1 MEYLKK
7 TIFSYWFTIVSLLLL
22 GVGAGVA
29 TFIEND
35 YGTQTARVVVYNN
48 LWYEAVLVL
57 ACINIIG
64 IVYLRKMWNK
74 PSKFILHMSFVVI
87 LIGAAMTRY
96 FGFEGIMNIREGQT
110 TNQMIS
116 LESYFLVDANVNGKN
131 EHFEFPLAV
140 SAFGADF
147 TYNFTFSNGKTLV
160 VKSAGVKFAKK
171 GKSEMNILKVNAS
184 INDKTQLLTL
194 VGTRG
199 VQGMPATANLG
210 DMNVTL
216 SYGSKVMDLP
226 FSIALR
232 DFELQRYPGSMSP
245 SSYASEVTVIDN
257 ANNQKY
263 DFRVFMNNT
272 LDHGNY
278 KFFQSSYDP
287 DEMGTVLSVNNDPGK
302 IPTYVGY
309 FLLTLGFLWV
319 LFDKNSRFMKLAK
332 YVKSVQNVSMFILAL
347 LLTTNL
353 SANDASNAN
362 IKYLNDFKSNSAVSA
377 EAFGKLIVQDFGG
390 RMKPLNTLN
399 NEIVAKVT
407 KKNEFLGMNPD
418 QVILGM
424 LSRPDIWKDV
434 KMVKITTPKLKKELG
449 IAEDQKYI
457 AFSDVFTSRNEYKLE
472 KLVNEA
478 NAIKPN
484 ERGTFE
490 KDILQVDERMNIVYM
505 VFSGNIFKI
514 FPEPQSPNN
523 TWVNPIDAMMKFG
536 EPHRGAIEILIK
548 GYLGSIFENKYD
560 ASLDY
565 LGGISSYQKKLGQAV
580 YPDENKIS
588 VELAMNKYKP
598 FWYLTF
604 GYLIAGFVLL
614 VYAFLVVFKPEF
626 KNKKIDIAMIS
637 LAGLLFVVHTS
648 AMGIRWYISGH
659 APWSDTYESLLYIA
673 WSAIFGGMIFFR
685 KNMLALSA
693 SAIMTAIFMFT
704 ANLTN
709 IDPQITNLVP
719 VLKSYWLT
727 IHVSIITGS
736 YGFLAIG
743 AMLGFMSL
751 LLFIFR
757 RNRPHIDGTIY
768 QITTINELAL
778 IIGLAFLT
786 IGNFIGGVWANESWG
801 RYWGWDPKE
810 TWAYV
815 SIVVYAAVIH
825 LRFIRK
831 LDNAFVFSVS
841 SLLAFSTILM
851 TYFGVNFYLSGM
863 HSYATGDPVP
873 VPMWVYVC
881 IAIVFA
887 TILLAWRNRDLPR
900 LSLSTKKQEQ

>member
-22 GVGAGVA
+22 GIGAGVA

-35 YGTQTARVVVYNN
+35 YGTQTARVVVYNHF
-48 LWYEAVLVL
+48 WYEAVLVL
-57 ACINIIG
+57 ACLNILG
-64 IVYLRKMWNK
+64 IIYLRKMWKK
-74 PSKFILHMSFVVI
+74 PSKFILHLSFVVI

-96 FGFEGIMNIREGQT
+96 FGFEGIMNIREGQGS
-110 TNQMIS
+110 NQMLS
-116 LESYFLVDANVNGKN
+116 LESYFIVDANINGKN

-140 SAFGADF
+140 SAFGKDF
-147 TYNFTFSNGKTLV
+147 TYDFVFSNGKKLV

-171 GKSEMNILKVNAS
+171 GKAEMNILKVNAS
-184 INDKTQLLTL
+184 MDGKEELMTL

-199 VQGMPATANLG
+199 VQGMPMSADLG
-210 DMNVTL
+210 GTIVTL
-216 SYGSKVMDLP
+216 SYGSKIIDLP

-245 SSYASEVTVIDN
+245 SSYASEVTVIDE
-257 ANNQKY
+257 AKGQKY
-263 DFRVFMNNT
+263 DFRIFMNNT
-272 LDHGNY
+272 LEHGNY
-278 KFFQSSYDP
+278 KFFQSSFDP

-319 LFDKNSRFMKLAK
+319 LFDQNSRFWKLSK
-332 YVKSVQNVSMFILAL
+332 YVKASQSLAIAL
-347 LLTTNL
+347 LLFVSSGNL
-353 SANDASNAN
+353 MANTDTDNVN
-362 IKYLNDFKSNSAVSA
+362 YLNDYKEKSAKTA
-377 EAFGKLIVQDFGG
+377 EEFGKLIVQDFGG

-399 NEIVAKVT
+399 TEIVAKIT
-407 KKNEFLGMNPD
+407 KKSEFLGMTPD
-418 QVILGM
+418 QMILGM
-424 LSRPDIWKDV
+424 LVRPDIWKDV
-434 KMVKITTPKLKKELG
+434 RIVKITTPKLKKELG
-449 IAEDQKYI
+449 VAEDQKYI
-457 AFSDVFTSRNEYKLE
+457 SFSDVFTPKNEYKLE

-478 NAIKPN
+478 NAVKVN

-505 VFSGNIFKI
+505 VFSGNIFRI
-514 FPEPQSPNN
+514 FPDPASANNVWLNPTDAIMKLQDPQ
-523 TWVNPIDAMMKFG
+523 
-536 EPHRGAIEILIK
+536 RGAAEILIK
-548 GYLGSIFENKYD
+548 GYLGSLLDGKYD
-560 ASLDY
+560 AAKDY
-565 LGGISSYQKKLGQAV
+565 QNGISNYQKKLGSAV
-580 YPDENKIS
+580 YPDEQKIAIELWVNKI
-588 VELAMNKYKP
+588 KP
-598 FWYLTF
+598 FNNLTF
-604 GYLIAGFVLL
+604 AYLIVGFLMF
-614 VYAFLVVFKPEF
+614 VYAFATVFKPSV
-626 KNKKIDIAMIS
+626 KNSKVDMMIVGVAAILF
-637 LAGLLFVVHTS
+637 LAHTS
-648 AMGIRWYISGH
+648 AMGVRWYISGH
-659 APWSDTYESLLYIA
+659 APWSDTYESLIYIS
-673 WSAIFGGMIFFR
+673 WSAIFGGIIFFR
-685 KNMLALSA
+685 NNMLALSA
-693 SAIMTAIFMFT
+693 ATIMTAIFMFT

-751 LLFIFR
+751 ILFIFR
-757 RNRPHIDGTIY
+757 NNRPHIDKSIL
-768 QITTINELAL
+768 QITAINEMAL

-815 SIVVYAAVIH
+815 SIVFYAAVIH
-825 LRFIRK
+825 LRFIKK
-831 LDNAFVFSVS
+831 LDNPFVMSTA
-841 SLLAFSTILM
+841 SLLAFSSILM

-873 VPMWVYVC
+873 VPTWVYVC
-881 IAIVFA
+881 VAIVFA
-887 TILLAWRNRDLPR
+887 SIALAWRNRKLEKINFNKN
-900 LSLSTKKQEQ
+900 SENQ

>member
-1 MEYLKK
+1 MDFLKK
-7 TIFSYWFTIVSLLLL
+7 IFFSYWFSIIMLALL
-22 GVGAGVA
+22 GAGAAVA

-35 YGTQTARVVVYNN
+35 YGTQTARVLVYNN
-48 LWYEAVLVL
+48 LWYEAVLVF
-57 ACINIIG
+57 ACVNILG
-64 IVYLRKMWNK
+64 IIYLRKMWNK
-74 PSKFILHMSFVVI
+74 PSKFILHLSFVVI
-87 LIGAAMTRY
+87 LLGAGATRY
-96 FGFEGIMNIREGQT
+96 FGFEGIMNIREGESSSK
-110 TNQMIS
+110 MLS
-116 LESYFLVDANVNGKN
+116 LESYFIVDANISGKN

-140 SAFGADF
+140 SAFGKDF
-147 TYNFTFSNGKTLV
+147 TYEFVFSNGKKLV
-160 VKSAGVKFAKK
+160 VKSSEVKFAKK
-171 GKSEMNILKVNAS
+171 GKSEMNILKVKAS
-184 INDKTQLLTL
+184 IDGKEELMTL
-194 VGTRG
+194 VGSRG
-199 VQGMPATANLG
+199 VQGMPMSADLG
-210 DMNVTL
+210 GTVVTL
-216 SYGSKVMDLP
+216 SYGSKIIDLP
-226 FSIALR
+226 FSITLR

-245 SSYASEVTVIDN
+245 SSYASEVTVVDKTKG
-257 ANNQKY
+257 QKY
-263 DFRVFMNNT
+263 DFRIFMNNT
-272 LDHGNY
+272 LEHGNY
-278 KFFQSSYDP
+278 KFFQSSFDP

-319 LFDKNSRFMKLAK
+319 LFDKNSRFMKLAR
-332 YVKSVQNVSMFILAL
+332 YVKSVQNASIFVIALMLAQ
-347 LLTTNL
+347 TL
-353 SANDASNAN
+353 SANDANV
-362 IKYLNDFKSNSAVSA
+362 KYLNDFKANSASSA

-407 KKNEFLGMNPD
+407 KQNGFLGMNPD

-449 IAEDQKYI
+449 IAEDQKYL
-457 AFSDVFTSRNEYKLE
+457 AFSDVFTARNEYRLE

-478 NAIKPN
+478 NAVKPN

-514 FPEPQSPNN
+514 FPEPQSANN
-523 TWVNPIDAMMKFG
+523 TWANPIEAMMKFG

-548 GYLGSIFENKYD
+548 GYLGSIYENKFD

-565 LGGISSYQKKLGQAV
+565 VGGIASYQKKLGQAV
-580 YPDENKIS
+580 YPDENKIQ
-588 VELAMNKYKP
+588 VELAVNKYKP

-604 GYLIAGFVLL
+604 GYLLAGFILL
-614 VYAFLVVFKPEF
+614 VYAFLVVFKPAF
-626 KNKKIDIAMIS
+626 KNKKLDIAMIS
-637 LAGLLFVVHTS
+637 LAGILFLAHTT
-648 AMGIRWYISGH
+648 AMGVRWYISGH

-673 WSAIFGGMIFFR
+673 WSAIFGGIIFFR
-685 KNMLALSA
+685 KNMLALAA
-693 SAIMTAIFMFT
+693 SSIMTSIFMFT

-743 AMLGFMSL
+743 AMLGFMTL

-757 RNRPHIDGTIY
+757 KNRPHIDGTIY
-768 QITTINELAL
+768 QIATINEMAL

-810 TWAYV
+810 TWAYI
-815 SIVVYAAVIH
+815 SITVYAIVIH
-825 LRFIRK
+825 LRFIKK
-831 LDNAFVFSVS
+831 LDNPFVFSTA

-873 VPMWVYVC
+873 VPAWVYVC
-881 IAIVFA
+881 IAMVFV

>member
-22 GVGAGVA
+22 GAGAGVA

-35 YGTQTARVVVYNN
+35 YGTQTARVVVYNHF
-48 LWYEAVLVL
+48 WYEAVLALVCL
-57 ACINIIG
+57 NIMG
-64 IVYLRKMWNK
+64 IVYMRKMWNK

-96 FGFEGIMNIREGQT
+96 FGFEGVISIREGQS
-110 TNQMIS
+110 TNQMLS

-147 TYNFTFSNGKTLV
+147 TYEFVFSNGKKLI
-160 VKSAGVKFAKK
+160 VKSAEVKYSKK
-171 GKSEMNILKVNAS
+171 GKAEMNILKVNAS
-184 INDKTQLLTL
+184 IDGKTELLTL

-210 DMNVTL
+210 NMNVTL
-216 SYGSKVMDLP
+216 SYGSKIIDLP
-226 FSIALR
+226 FFIALR

-245 SSYASEVTVIDN
+245 SSYASEVSVVDE
-257 ANNQKY
+257 AKNQKY
-263 DFRVFMNNT
+263 DFRIFMNNT
-272 LDHGNY
+272 LEHGNY

-302 IPTYVGY
+302 IPTYIGY
-309 FLLTLGFLWV
+309 FLLTLGFLWI
-319 LFDKNSRFMKLAK
+319 LFDKQSRFWKLSR
-332 YVKSVQNVSMFILAL
+332 YVKSSQAL
-347 LLTTNL
+347 VVALMLFLGSNNL
-353 SANDASNAN
+353 IANDNVN
-362 IKYLNDFKSNSAVSA
+362 YLNDFRDKSGASA
-377 EAFGKLIVQDFGG
+377 EEFGKLIVQDFGG

-399 NEIVAKVT
+399 TEIVAKIT
-407 KKNEFLGMNPD
+407 KKSNFLGMNPD
-418 QVILGM
+418 QIVIGM
-424 LSRPDIWKDV
+424 LVRPDIWKDV
-434 KMVKITTPKLKKELG
+434 KLVKITTPRLKKELG
-449 IAEDQKYI
+449 IPEDQKYI
-457 AFSDVFTSRNEYKLE
+457 AFTDVFTPKNEYKLE
-472 KLVNEA
+472 KLANEA
-478 NAIKPN
+478 NAVKPN

-505 VFSGNIFKI
+505 VFSGNIFRL
-514 FPEPQSPNN
+514 FPDPTSANNVWLNPTDAIMKLQEPQ
-523 TWVNPIDAMMKFG
+523 
-536 EPHRGAIEILIK
+536 RGASEILIK
-548 GYLGSIFENKYD
+548 GYLGSFLEGKYD
-560 ASLDY
+560 AASDY
-565 LGGISSYQKKLGQAV
+565 LNGISNYQKKLGNAV
-580 YPDENKIS
+580 YPDEQKVAIELWVNK
-588 VELAMNKYKP
+588 VQP
-598 FWYLTF
+598 FWNLTF
-604 GYLIAGFVLL
+604 AYLVAGFLMF
-614 VYAFLVVFKPEF
+614 VYAFITVFKPSA
-626 KNKKIDIAMIS
+626 KNTKVDILVIS
-637 LAGLLFVVHTS
+637 VAGLLFLAHTA
-648 AMGIRWYISGH
+648 AMGVRWYISGH
-659 APWSDTYESLLYIA
+659 APWSDTYESLIYIS
-673 WSAIFGGMIFFR
+673 WSAIFGGIIFFR

-693 SAIMTAIFMFT
+693 ATIMAAIFMFT

-751 LLFIFR
+751 ILFIFR
-757 RNRPHIDGTIY
+757 ANRPHIDKPIL
-768 QITTINELAL
+768 QITAINEMAL

-815 SIVVYAAVIH
+815 SIVVYATVIH
-825 LRFIRK
+825 LRFMKK
-831 LDNAFVFSVS
+831 LDNPFTMSVA
-841 SLLAFSTILM
+841 SLLAFSSILM

-873 VPMWVYVC
+873 VPTWVYVC

-887 TILLAWRNRDLPR
+887 TIALAWRNRKLEKINFNTN
-900 LSLSTKKQEQ
+900 SQN